1 MQSNYKVGDKVR
13 IKSWEELLKVG
24 KECYADQSIYFE
36 EMHGYFSREYISL
49 CGITCIVNYVHLN
62 GTFHIY
68 ANTPAIFCDAMV
80 IPVTEEDNKPDLYT
94 KNDVVSHPSH
104 YTTGSIEVWDY
115 INDQKLDYFLGNAV
129 KYISRDGKKN
139 KSKEIEDLE
148 KAVAYLN
155 KKISILKENV

>member
-1 MQSNYKVGDKVR
+1 MQSNYKVGDKVM
-13 IKSWEELLKVG
+13 IKSWEELLKIG

-36 EMHGYFSREYISL
+36 DMHGYFGRDDSYL
-49 CGITCIVNYVHLN
+49 CGNVFTIRSISTF
-62 GTFHIY
+62 GTFFVNAQTH
-68 ANTPAIFCDAMV
+68 AILFDAMV
-80 IPVTEEDNKPDLYT
+80 TPVTEEDKKPDLYT
-94 KNDVVSHPSH
+94 KNDIVSHPSH